1 MCIPLHG
8 EVAWL
13 LPDGLLPYWRGRI
26 TDISYE
32 FAQ

>member
-1 MCIPLHG
+1 MHVPLDG

-13 LPDGLLPYWRGRI
+13 LPKGAKPYWRGRI
-26 TDISYE
+26 TKLSYE